1 MLFALYTA
9 LIRRPATL
17 HLLQDIYFSDTAK
30 SFGRHIAIQIIK
42 SIMVKMLLDYDIA
55 LCDDRHDRWL

>member
-30 SFGRHIAIQIIK
+30 SFVERSPGRHIAIQIIK

-55 LCDDRHDRWL
+55 LCDV